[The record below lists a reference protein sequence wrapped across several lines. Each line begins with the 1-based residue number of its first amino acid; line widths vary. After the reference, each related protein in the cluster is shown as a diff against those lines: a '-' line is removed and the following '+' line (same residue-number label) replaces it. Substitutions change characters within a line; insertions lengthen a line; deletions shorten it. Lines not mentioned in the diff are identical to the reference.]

1 MHMYFLRLLCLPFLC
16 CQVAQLTHVLDGRL
30 KELTKDV
37 EREKASKDVVGDTAK
52 EKGKAIVIAEKRAQS
67 V

>member
-1 MHMYFLRLLCLPFLC
+1 MC

-52 EKGKAIVIAEKRAQS
+52 EKGKAIVVAEKRAQS